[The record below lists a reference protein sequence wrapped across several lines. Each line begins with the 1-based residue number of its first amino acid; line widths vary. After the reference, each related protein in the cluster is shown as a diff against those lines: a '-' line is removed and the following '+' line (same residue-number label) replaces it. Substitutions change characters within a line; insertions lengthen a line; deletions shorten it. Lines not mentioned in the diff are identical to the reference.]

1 MPSRDPV
8 LIIGA
13 GLGGLVLAQA
23 LRKANIPFRIFER
36 DTDPQART
44 QGWAISLHSWLIS
57 DLISATHLDKKT
69 LDSLCVTRALD
80 LDSQGAIYSIANRE
94 LKTLY
99 RFGAGTDNPFVRV
112 SRAKF
117 REQLLDSIVIEWGK
131 TFKSYNEDETGVT
144 ATFEDGTEIRGS
156 ILVGADGT
164 SSRVRRQLAAGIP
177 AAEPARLPIGI
188 VIGQLVATQG
198 QYERWMKLG
207 NSFFVG
213 FADTRRL
220 FIGVKDVA
228 DDLQSAQY
236 YWMFGWQ
243 DHDATE
249 NDFWTTS
256 ASREEMHAYV
266 MSHLDNLNEDYI
278 EPIRQ
283 TPVEGILLPP
293 IVMKD
298 MVPPVLPRGK
308 VTLIG
313 DAVHPMVPFRGE
325 GGNMAMKD
333 AITLAESLVKAGET
347 ADLTDAFKGYEEE
360 MTERCT
366 KSVLNSRASTFPQ
379 DLLKQRH
386 L

>member
-1 MPSRDPV
+1 MPSCDPV
-8 LIIGA
+8 LIVGA

-23 LRKANIPFRIFER
+23 LRKADIPFRLFER
-36 DTDPQART
+36 DADPQART
-44 QGWAISLHSWLIS
+44 QGWAISLHSWLMS
-57 DLISATHLDKKT
+57 DLISATHLDEKT
-69 LDSLCVTRALD
+69 LDGLCVTRALG
-80 LDSQGAIYSIANRE
+80 LGSQGAMYSIANNE

-99 RFGAGTDNPFVRV
+99 RFGAGAENPFVRV

-117 REQLLDSIVIEWGK
+117 REQLLDGVVVEWAK
-131 TFKSYNEDETGVT
+131 TFKSYKEDETGVT
-144 ATFEDGTEIRGS
+144 ATFEGGTEIRGS

-164 SSRVRRQLAAGIP
+164 SSRVRHQLATGMP
-177 AAEPARLPIGI
+177 TAEPARLPIGI
-188 VIGQLVATQG
+188 VIGQLVATQD
-198 QYERWMKLG
+198 QYERWMKLA

-243 DHDATE
+243 DPDASKK
-249 NDFWTTS
+249 DFWTTS

-266 MSHLDNLNEDYI
+266 MSHLDSLNEDYI

-298 MVPPVLPRGK
+298 MVPPALPRGK

-333 AITLAESLVKAGET
+333 AISLAKSLVQARQT
-347 ADLTDAFKGYEEE
+347 SDLIDALKRYEEE

-366 KSVLNSRASTFPQ
+366 KSVLNSRAGTFPQ
-379 DLLKQRH
+379 DLLK
-386 L
+386 

>member
-1 MPSRDPV
+1 MSSRDPV

-23 LRKANIPFRIFER
+23 FREANIPFRIFER
-36 DTDPQART
+36 DAVPQART
-44 QGWAISLHSWLIS
+44 QGWAISLHPWLMS
-57 DLISATHLDKKT
+57 DLVSATYLDEKT
-69 LDSLCVTRALD
+69 LDGLCLTRALN
-80 LDSQGAIYSIANRE
+80 LGSQGVIYSIADCE

-99 RFGAGTDNPFVRV
+99 RFGSGTDNPFVRV
-112 SRAKF
+112 SRGEF
-117 REQLLDSIVIEWGK
+117 REQLLDSVTVEWGK
-131 TFKSYNEDETGVT
+131 TFKSYKEDETGVT
-144 ATFEDGTEIRGS
+144 AAFEDGTEIRGR

-164 SSRVRRQLAAGIP
+164 SSRVRRQLAAGTP
-177 AAEPARLPIGI
+177 DAEPARLPIGL
-188 VIGQLVATQG
+188 VIGQLVATRD
-198 QYERWMKLG
+198 QYERWMKLA
-207 NSFFVG
+207 NSFCVG

-220 FIGVKDVA
+220 FVGVKDVA
-228 DDLQSAQY
+228 EDLKSAQY

-243 DHDATE
+243 DQEATKK
-249 NDFWTTS
+249 DFWTTS
-256 ASREEMHAYV
+256 ASREDMHAYV
-266 MSHLDNLNEDYI
+266 MSHLDNLNEDFT

-298 MVPPVLPRGK
+298 MVPPALPRGK

-313 DAVHPMVPFRGE
+313 DAIHPMVPFRGE

-333 AITLAESLVKAGET
+333 AISLTASLVEAGE
-347 ADLTDAFKGYEEE
+347 ASNLTDALKGYEEE

-379 DLLKQRH
+379 DFLN
-386 L
+386 